1 MSQVQTLYPAP
12 FYQSVAQWAEQRSPK
27 PQVESSRLSWLAI
40 ISSLNY
46 AGIIAMYKY
55 VMRLYEIVQPVNE
68 AINFVQFAGP
78 AEQAIKQGILDAV
91 DTLVNVRITP
101 EIQQEI
107 NQTKKFGSVKNLA
120 KLVEQMSQN
129 CSNNLTTLAVEVM
142 KVPETSVSFKD
153 IGTNRG
159 ECSEKQVRLSTRYL
173 TRIGNQI
180 WSTWALALASNN
192 VSNPPD
198 YNNTAKR
205 IIRKFK
211 TQIFSRAVMIEID
224 DCVSVF
230 IHEMVHAQ
238 QDMQQYNKG
247 ISSSDS
253 EYRSYLT
260 SKDKFMQMVTDPAS
274 SEFQGADFSRIYQ
287 ASPQE
292 MAAYAHQ
299 YAISFIKDNK
309 LDKANTVADK
319 DVMAKLQNYLGDF
332 YKDRTNRKEY
342 RILKRYGSLVYSNVM
357 DFLARKSEI
366 AKQKTQK
373 QIKPL

>member
-1 MSQVQTLYPAP
+1 ML
-12 FYQSVAQWAEQRSPK
+12 
-27 PQVESSRLSWLAI
+27 
-40 ISSLNY
+40 
-46 AGIIAMYKY
+46 
-55 VMRLYEIVQPVNE
+55 MRLYEIVQPINE

-91 DTLVNVRITP
+91 DTLINVRITP

-107 NQTKKFGSVKNLA
+107 NQTKKFGSVKQLTNL
-120 KLVEQMSQN
+120 VQQMSQR
-129 CSNNLTTLAVEVM
+129 CSLNLTTLAVEVM
-142 KVPETSVSFKD
+142 KVPETTVIFKD
-153 IGTNRG
+153 LGTDRG
-159 ECSEKQVRLSTRYL
+159 ECLEKQVRLSSRFL

-180 WSTWALALASNN
+180 WGTWALALASTN
-192 VSNPPD
+192 VSDPPD

-205 IIRKFK
+205 IIKKFK

-224 DCVSVF
+224 NCVSVF

-247 ISSSDS
+247 ISSDDT

-260 SKDKFMQMVTDPAS
+260 SKDKFMQMVTDPES
-274 SEFQGADFSRIYQ
+274 SEFQGDNFSRIYQ

-309 LDKANTVADK
+309 LNDPTVVADK
-319 DVMAKLQNYLGDF
+319 AVMAKLQNYLGNF
-332 YKDRTNRKEY
+332 YKDRTNQKEY
-342 RILKRYGSLVYSNVM
+342 KILKRYGSLVYSNVM
-357 DFLARKSEI
+357 DFLARKSQT
-366 AKQKTQK
+366 AKQTNTN
-373 QIKPL
+373 